1 MLARCNPHPARSHY
15 SKLEIIMVSCC
26 DGSASSQAAKHREW
40 KIQKIKIK
48 CYKFSTFPRTPK
60 SFQDSKSNTSH
71 SMPQLQNIAELLT
84 SSLSGTA
91 EMIFSIIFI
100 LYIPAPAPLSCVL
113 SMLTVDHCQNVR
125 PN

>member
-26 DGSASSQAAKHREW
+26 DGSAARPQNAGNRKY
-40 KIQKIKIK
+40 KKIKIK